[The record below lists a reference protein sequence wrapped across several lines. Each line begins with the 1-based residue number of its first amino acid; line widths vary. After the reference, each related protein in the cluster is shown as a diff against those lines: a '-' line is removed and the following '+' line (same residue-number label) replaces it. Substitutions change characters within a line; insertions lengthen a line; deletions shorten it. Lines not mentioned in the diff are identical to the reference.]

1 MVVVKYL
8 QMFADVILR
17 VYELLFI
24 VRALLSWF
32 PMTGENPIYEIVCMA
47 TEPVLA
53 PIRNMLYRIPG
64 FAGMPFDFS
73 ILVAYI
79 LIDILR
85 MIFT

>member
-8 QMFADVILR
+8 QMFADVLFR

-32 PMTGENPIYEIVCMA
+32 PMAGENPIYEIVCMA

-53 PIRNMLYRIPG
+53 PIRSLLHRIPG

-73 ILVAYI
+73 VLVAYI

-85 MIFT
+85 MFFT